1 MGIREFKPIVK
12 PSRTSEFSPEV
23 FADLGEAYKR
33 HTSYLNDIAKDIPK
47 SDVFVRAKIREVVD
61 RLSIVIPVLIKVL
74 RPTVVRGGGNTSLF
88 LQRCMVAG
96 IFAEFVMPN
105 HVPSTEPGLVAPTSA
120 ISIPAKLP
128 AKILQ
133 ACLVKYKTEGL
144 AYSEEQIKELIQD
157 RAEKEKAKIM
167 KDKSD
172 MTPEQRKLDNMLQRL
187 GMGKWAVGG
196 TKAIWRF
203 DPNQYVSE
211 KEAMEAAGITRF
223 APEPDVYERDGGYD
237 VAQTTEDN
245 A

>member
-1 MGIREFKPIVK
+1 M
-12 PSRTSEFSPEV
+12 
-23 FADLGEAYKR
+23 
-33 HTSYLNDIAKDIPK
+33 
-47 SDVFVRAKIREVVD
+47 
-61 RLSIVIPVLIKVL
+61 
-74 RPTVVRGGGNTSLF
+74 
-88 LQRCMVAG
+88 
-96 IFAEFVMPN
+96 
-105 HVPSTEPGLVAPTSA
+105 
-120 ISIPAKLP
+120 
-128 AKILQ
+128 
-133 ACLVKYKTEGL
+133 EGL
-144 AYSEEQIKELIQD
+144 AYSDEQIKELIQD

-196 TKAIWRF
+196 TKAIWRY

-237 VAQTTEDN
+237 VVQTNEDN